1 MIIRT
6 NVLSNRTFN

>member
-6 NVLSNRTFN
+6 NCYKFL